1 MRTPRGH
8 FIAWAGLV
16 FVAALLLAQCM
27 SKPAANSAAATPA
40 APSLDSSLTPT
51 LSVKELMEH
60 VIDPTADWIFDA
72 AVVDISHKG
81 LSETKPLTEED
92 WLKVERGGYV
102 LAESTNLL
110 KIPRRMAPPDDE
122 GKPHQPGEPELPP
135 EQIQAKIEK
144 DRALWYMHADGLKA
158 AALEAVQVAKARDVE
173 GLFKVGDKVDKA
185 CEACHLE
192 YWYPG
197 DREAVLKDQNSKVTY
212 DPPPSPRSGGAGTKQ

>member
-1 MRTPRGH
+1 MRTSRGRL
-8 FIAWAGLV
+8 IAWAGLV
-16 FVAALLLAQCM
+16 FVAALVSQQCM
-27 SKPAANSAAATPA
+27 SKPAATASATPA
-40 APSLDSSLTPT
+40 APSLDSSLAPT

-60 VIDPTADWIFDA
+60 IIDPTSDWIFDA
-72 AVVDISHKG
+72 AVVDISQKG
-81 LSETKPLTEED
+81 VVETKPLTDDD

-110 KIPRRMAPPDDE
+110 KIPRRMVPVEEE

-144 DRALWYMHADGLKA
+144 DRALWYKHADGLKA
-158 AALEAVQVAKARDVE
+158 AALEAVRVAKAHDLE
-173 GLFKVGDKVDKA
+173 GLFKVGDRVDKA

-197 DREAVLKDQNSKVTY
+197 DREAVLKDQNSKVTF
-212 DPPPSPRSGGAGTKQ
+212 DPPSSSSAGAPGKKK

>member
-1 MRTPRGH
+1 MLTSRGGV
-8 FIAWAGLV
+8 IAWAGLV
-16 FVAALLLAQCM
+16 FVAALASQQCS
-27 SKPAANSAAATPA
+27 SKPAATSTAATPA
-40 APSLDSSLTPT
+40 APSLDSSLAPT

-60 VIDPTADWIFDA
+60 IIDPTSDWIFDA
-72 AVVDISHKG
+72 AVIDISRKG
-81 LSETKPLTEED
+81 ITETKPLTDED

-110 KIPRRMAPPDDE
+110 KIPRRMVPASEE

-144 DRALWYMHADGLKA
+144 DRALWYKHADGLKA
-158 AALEAVQVAKARDVE
+158 AALEAVQVAKARDLE

-212 DPPPSPRSGGAGTKQ
+212 DPPKPSSSGAASKKK

>member
-1 MRTPRGH
+1 MRTRRGQL
-8 FIAWAGLV
+8 IVWAGLV
-16 FVAALLLAQCM
+16 FVAALVSQQCM
-27 SKPAANSAAATPA
+27 SKPAATTATPA
-40 APSLDSSLTPT
+40 APSLDSSLAPT

-60 VIDPTADWIFDA
+60 VIDPTSDWIFDA

-81 LSETKPLTEED
+81 VVETKPLSDDD
-92 WLKVERGGYV
+92 WLKVERGGYL

-110 KIPRRMAPPDDE
+110 KIPRRMVPVEEE
-122 GKPHQPGEPELPP
+122 GKPHQPGEPELSP

-144 DRALWYMHADGLKA
+144 DRALWYKHADGLKA
-158 AALEAVQVAKARDVE
+158 AALEAVQVAKSHDLE
-173 GLFKVGDKVDKA
+173 GLFKVGDRVDKA

-212 DPPPSPRSGGAGTKQ
+212 DAPSSKSSAAPSTKK

>member
-1 MRTPRGH
+1 M
-8 FIAWAGLV
+8 AWTGLV
-16 FVAALLLAQCM
+16 FVAALASQQCV
-27 SKPAANSAAATPA
+27 SKPAATADATPA
-40 APSLDSSLTPT
+40 APSLDSSLAPT

-72 AVVDISHKG
+72 AVIDISQRG
-81 LSETKPLTEED
+81 ISETKPLSDDD
-92 WLKVERGGYV
+92 WLKVERGGYL

-110 KIPRRMAPPDDE
+110 KIPRRMVPVEEE

-144 DRALWYMHADGLKA
+144 DRALWYRRADGLKT
-158 AALEAVQVAKARDVE
+158 AALEAVKVARARDVE

-197 DREAVLKDQNSKVTY
+197 DREAVLKDQNSTVTY
-212 DPPPSPRSGGAGTKQ
+212 DPPSSPSAGGAGKKK

>member
-1 MRTPRGH
+1 MLTSRGRL
-8 FIAWAGLV
+8 IAWAGV
-16 FVAALLLAQCM
+16 VVIAALGSQQCS
-27 SKPAANSAAATPA
+27 SKPAATTTAATAA
-40 APSLDSSLTPT
+40 APSLDSSLAPT

-81 LSETKPLTEED
+81 VAETKPLSDDD
-92 WLKVERGGYV
+92 WLKVERGGYL
-102 LAESTNLL
+102 LAESANLL
-110 KIPRRMAPPDDE
+110 KIPRRMVPTEDE

-144 DRALWYMHADGLKA
+144 DRALWYKHADGLKA
-158 AALEAVQVAKARDVE
+158 AALEAVQVAKARDFD

-212 DPPPSPRSGGAGTKQ
+212 DPPRKKSPAAP